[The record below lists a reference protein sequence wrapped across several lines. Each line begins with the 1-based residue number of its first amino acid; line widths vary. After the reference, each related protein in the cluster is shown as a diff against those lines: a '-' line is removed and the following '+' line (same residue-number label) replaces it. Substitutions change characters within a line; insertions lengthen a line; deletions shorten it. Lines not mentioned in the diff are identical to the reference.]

1 MVKMSYSDPKKVFK
15 QLEKKPA
22 KLKKFMKHNLSKKR
36 TTGKSLKKCELTG
49 RIGAHIKMYGLNLS
63 RQTFRE
69 NAKKLGFKKY
79 N

>member
-1 MVKMSYSDPKKVFK
+1 MTYSDPKKVFK
-15 QLEKKPA
+15 QLEKKPV

-36 TTGKSLKKCELTG
+36 TTGKALKKCDLTG
-49 RIGAHIKMYGLNLS
+49 RVGAHINMYGLKLS